1 MDIQPYNSKN
11 FNMNT
16 YMDYLNT
23 FTDIE
28 KKNSPKELFFKGDFS
43 LLKNGRRVSVVG
55 SRKVSDLGIKRT
67 QFITNFLVE
76 RQITVVSGLAEGV
89 DTAAHLAAIQRGGK
103 TIGVIGTP
111 LNQYFPSR
119 NKALQDKI
127 AENYL
132 LLSQFLENS
141 SVTPK
146 NFPIR
151 NRTMAL
157 ISDATIIIEASE
169 KSGTKHQGW
178 EALRLGRELLIMENV
193 INGNNVSWVNE
204 MLNHGAQILSKS
216 NYVDLIENIPYLTS
230 KEEYAF

>member
-1 MDIQPYNSKN
+1 MDIQPYNSRN

-16 YMDYLNT
+16 YIDYLNT
-23 FTDIE
+23 LTDIE

-132 LLSQFLENS
+132 LLSQFPENS

-157 ISDATIIIEASE
+157 ISDATIIIEATE